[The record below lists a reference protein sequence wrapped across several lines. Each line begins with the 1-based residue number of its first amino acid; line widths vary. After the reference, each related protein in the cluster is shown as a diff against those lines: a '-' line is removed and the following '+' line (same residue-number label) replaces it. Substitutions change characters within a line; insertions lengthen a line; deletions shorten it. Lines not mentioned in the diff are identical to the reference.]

1 MTELER
7 RYRRVLRL
15 LPASYRQA
23 WEQDMVATFLAGAV
37 PDDPEDAEFTAEYG
51 RPGWAEVVS
60 VLGLAVRLRLGGAG
74 APAHF
79 RVWGGAMQRAALAVL
94 LVYAVNAL
102 AGVRMLLWL
111 PLRFPGLVVLGQ
123 SGAAALLGLSWVA
136 AYLAL
141 VLGHRQLARLL
152 MGLSL
157 LLSAV
162 TAGAAVV
169 AGGGAYWGSRVAELL
184 VSAFAVVAASAAFH
198 RDAEPVRSR
207 PWLTALPVGAVLVT
221 VVLLLIQHPGD
232 GVLVDGPGLACAA
245 LIAAVLFQQI
255 TSAAERGGSA
265 GMWPVALVLLTF
277 AALGLRVVTL
287 LDYLTFTARASR
299 PNALVTAAI
308 VEAVVLVLVTGPLA
322 VRAFRTLPR
331 ATHPADP
338 RAGSRDA

>member
-15 LPASYRQA
+15 LPAPYRQA
-23 WEQDMVATFLAGAV
+23 WEQDMVATFLAGAL
-37 PDDPEDAEFTAEYG
+37 PDDPEDAEFAAEYG
-51 RPGWAEVVS
+51 RPGWAEVAS

-74 APAHF
+74 APGRF
-79 RVWGGAMQRAALAVL
+79 RVWGDAVRRAALAVL
-94 LVYAVNAL
+94 LVNAVNAL
-102 AGVRMLLWL
+102 AGVGVLLWL
-111 PLRFPGLVVLGQ
+111 PVRFPGLAVPGQ

-141 VLGHRQLARLL
+141 VLGYWPVARLL
-152 MGLSL
+152 MALSL

-169 AGGGAYWGSRVAELL
+169 SGGGAYWGSYVAEFL
-184 VSAFAVVAASAAFH
+184 VGVLSVVAALAAFH

-207 PWLTALPVGAVLVT
+207 PWLVALPVGAVVVT
-221 VVLLLIQHPGD
+221 VVLLLTQHPGD

-245 LIAAVLFQQI
+245 LIAVVLFQQI
-255 TSAAERGGSA
+255 SSVAGRGGSS
-265 GMWPVALVLLTF
+265 GVWPVALVLLTF

-299 PNALVTAAI
+299 PDALVTAAI
-308 VEAVVLVLVTGPLA
+308 VEAAALALVACPLA
-322 VRAFRTLPR
+322 VRAFRTLSR
-331 ATHPADP
+331 ATGPAEP
-338 RAGSRDA
+338 RVGSLDA